1 MLSHN
6 QQTSYSQK
14 IFDIG
19 QMFRFIILFN
29 QGDLWEVVNQ
39 VKDQLA
45 IVTKGLQTMTTKYD
59 LLLLEQTRVTAQSR
73 SKQMA

>member
-59 LLLLEQTRVTAQSR
+59 LLLLEQT
-73 SKQMA
+73 KQMA